1 MSVGRRGGGAAGSAG
16 HRSSGGGRVNVE
28 FRLMPIP
35 NCSQNFMW
43 SSFFPA
49 IVANISKHFSTQFI
63 MMSRQFMFCWSV
75 SHETL
80 RGKSSESIAHLTML
94 SLSGISS

>member
-1 MSVGRRGGGAAGSAG
+1 M
-16 HRSSGGGRVNVE
+16 NVE

-49 IVANISKHFSTQFI
+49 IIANISKHYSTQFI